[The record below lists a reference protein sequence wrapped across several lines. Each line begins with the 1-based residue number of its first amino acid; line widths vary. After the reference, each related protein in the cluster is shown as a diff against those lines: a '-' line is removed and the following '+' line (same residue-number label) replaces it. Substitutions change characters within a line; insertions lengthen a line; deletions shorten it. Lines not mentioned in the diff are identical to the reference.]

1 MTIGKIF
8 CKSLWIPLFLL
19 SVVGL
24 FVYNAFVYAENEE
37 KWMPDPVLREAIREK
52 LGVPAD
58 TPLTQA
64 YVQLRLTGLRA
75 INKGV
80 VDLTGLEHATDL
92 QSLVLNR
99 NKISDLSP
107 LSGLTGLVFL
117 DLGNNEIFDLSPL
130 AGLVNLEVLGLSG
143 NQITDVSPLA
153 GLVNL
158 KNLTLI
164 GNEIADLSPLAGL
177 ANLWLCAT
185 TSAPAQD
192 WMPDP
197 NLRKAVRQRLS
208 MPMDIPLT
216 PACITQMKSLD
227 IRAMNITNL
236 TGLEHAVNLQT
247 LVAYDN
253 QIQDLRP
260 LANLKEIHYLNLGVN
275 QISDLFPLAGLVT
288 LEVLGLSGNQIRD
301 LSPLAG
307 LTNLEDLSLD
317 SNPISD
323 LSPLAG
329 LASLKKLSLNNDQ
342 ITDLSPL
349 AGLANLEDLRVRN
362 VTEDVFSTLPLSKWM
377 QFGYDETCDLEG
389 VPIPERVENRE
400 HPSIFAGLG
409 SIINLPSLSWHE
421 NLAYHDVYM
430 SSLPFGR
437 MRWLPSPE
445 GLKTFMHVESA
456 KKERDHLLSLNP
468 NMIFIVA
475 MNYWAAN
482 PGEYPEDWQYWLRDE
497 AGNRIE
503 EHGNPLIDFTQP
515 EVQDFLVRRAVAFA
529 KCGLFDGIFFDVWR
543 DEWGNRGIAPYYAY
557 DLEDAAITLLQR
569 IREGVDEVRDDFLM
583 IVNPNRSK
591 IPRSAPY
598 VNGMFMETLG
608 NPLYGYTH
616 QELTEIESTLLW
628 GEQHLKAPQI
638 NWLEGWALR
647 TEPLDSPKN
656 KQWMR
661 LFTTM
666 GLTHSDGYVSFAT
679 GIYLSIHTHVDEIW
693 DEIWEGHSDK
703 HKRGEK
709 HTHLH
714 QHYWY
719 PFWDANLGRPV
730 GGDETKGQLYEDREG
745 LFIREFTNGWAVY
758 NRSGKAQE
766 ISLPI
771 QTTGVE
777 SGVTSFKHTLPDL
790 DGEMFLKTEVTADV
804 NGDGVVN
811 IQDLVIVANA
821 LGEAEPDLNGDG
833 VVNIQDLVIVANA
846 F

>member
-1 MTIGKIF
+1 MTMKEKL
-8 CKSLWIPLFLL
+8 CKSLWVQLLFV
-19 SVVGL
+19 SVIII
-24 FVYNAFVYAENEE
+24 FVYNASVYAENEE
-37 KWMPDPVLREAIREK
+37 E
-52 LGVPAD
+52 
-58 TPLTQA
+58 
-64 YVQLRLTGLRA
+64 
-75 INKGV
+75 
-80 VDLTGLEHATDL
+80 
-92 QSLVLNR
+92 
-99 NKISDLSP
+99 
-107 LSGLTGLVFL
+107 
-117 DLGNNEIFDLSPL
+117 
-130 AGLVNLEVLGLSG
+130 
-143 NQITDVSPLA
+143 
-153 GLVNL
+153 
-158 KNLTLI
+158 
-164 GNEIADLSPLAGL
+164 
-177 ANLWLCAT
+177 
-185 TSAPAQD
+185 

-197 NLRKAVRQRLS
+197 NLRKAVREKLIQQGIGIPEN
-208 MPMDIPLT
+208 MPLT
-216 PACITQMKSLD
+216 PESITRMGRLD
-227 IRAMNITNL
+227 IRAMNITDL
-236 TGLEHAVNLQT
+236 TGLEHAVNFQALI
-247 LVAYDN
+247 AYDN
-253 QIQDLRP
+253 QIQDLHP

-275 QISDLFPLAGLVT
+275 QIVDISPLAGVVS

-317 SNPISD
+317 SNPVSD
-323 LSPLAG
+323 LSSLAG
-329 LASLKKLSLNNDQ
+329 LTSLKKLSLNNDQ

-362 VTEDVFSTLPLSKWM
+362 VTTDVFSTLPLSKWM

-400 HPSIFAGLG
+400 YPSIFAGFG
-409 SIINLPSLSWHE
+409 NIINLPSLSWRE
-421 NLAYHDVYM
+421 NLAYHDVYL
-430 SSLPFGR
+430 SSLLFGG
-437 MRWLPSPE
+437 MRWLSSPE
-445 GLKTFMHVESA
+445 GLKTFLHVESA
-456 KKERDHLLSLNP
+456 RKERDDILSRNP
-468 NMIFIVA
+468 NMNFIVA

-482 PGEYPEDWQYWLRDE
+482 PGEYPEDWPYWLRDE
-497 AGNRIE
+497 SGNQIT
-503 EHGNPLIDFTQP
+503 EHGNPLIDFTHA

-557 DLEDAAITLLQR
+557 DLEEGAITLLRR
-569 IREGVDEVRDDFLM
+569 IREGIDEVRDDFLM

-616 QELTEIESTLLW
+616 EELAEIEGTLLW

-666 GLTHSDGYVSFAT
+666 SLTLSDGYVSFAT

-703 HKRGEK
+703 HARGEK

-719 PFWDANLGRPV
+719 PFWDADLGHPV
-730 GGDETKGQLYEDREG
+730 GGDETKGQHYVNRAGETIDG

-758 NRSGKAQE
+758 NRSGKEQRIEFLEAV
-766 ISLPI
+766 SGVAS
-771 QTTGVE
+771 GVE
-777 SGVTSFKHTLPDL
+777 GKRSHTLPDL
-790 DGEMFLKTEVTADV
+790 DGEIYLKSDLELETPPTADV

>member
-1 MTIGKIF
+1 MKVKKIL
-8 CKSLWIPLFLL
+8 CESLGFQFLFL
-19 SVVGL
+19 SVIGIL
-24 FVYNAFVYAENEE
+24 VYNTSVYAENEE
-37 KWMPDPVLREAIREK
+37 
-52 LGVPAD
+52 
-58 TPLTQA
+58 
-64 YVQLRLTGLRA
+64 
-75 INKGV
+75 
-80 VDLTGLEHATDL
+80 
-92 QSLVLNR
+92 
-99 NKISDLSP
+99 
-107 LSGLTGLVFL
+107 
-117 DLGNNEIFDLSPL
+117 
-130 AGLVNLEVLGLSG
+130 
-143 NQITDVSPLA
+143 
-153 GLVNL
+153 
-158 KNLTLI
+158 
-164 GNEIADLSPLAGL
+164 
-177 ANLWLCAT
+177 
-185 TSAPAQD
+185 D

-197 NLRKAVRQRLS
+197 ALREAVRERLIQQRIGI
-208 MPMDIPLT
+208 PEDTPLT
-216 PACITQMKSLD
+216 PASITRMGGLD
-227 IRAMNITNL
+227 IRAMNITSL
-236 TGLEHAVNLQT
+236 KGLEHAVNLQT

-275 QISDLFPLAGLVT
+275 QISDLSPLAGLVS

-329 LASLKKLSLNNDQ
+329 LASLKKLSLNSDQ

-362 VTEDVFSTLPLSKWM
+362 VTKDVFSTLPLSKWM

-409 SIINLPSLSWHE
+409 NILNLPSLSWHE

-445 GLKTFMHVESA
+445 GLKTFLHVESA
-456 KKERDHLLSLNP
+456 RKERDHLLSLNP

-543 DEWGNRGIAPYYAY
+543 DEWRNRGIAPYYAY
-557 DLEDAAITLLQR
+557 DLEEGAITLLR
-569 IREGVDEVRDDFLM
+569 RVREGVDAVRDDFLI

-598 VNGMFMETLG
+598 VNGMFMETIG
-608 NPLYGYTH
+608 SFLYGYTH
-616 QELTEIESTLLW
+616 EELAEIESTLLW

-638 NWLEGWALR
+638 NWLEGWAL
-647 TEPLDSPKN
+647 TVEPLDSPKN
-656 KQWMR
+656 QQWMR
-661 LFTTM
+661 VFTTM
-666 GLTHSDGYVSFAT
+666 SLTHSDGYVSFAA
-679 GIYLSIHTHVDEIW
+679 GISSSTHTHEYVIL
-693 DEIWEGHSDK
+693 EGHSDV
-703 HKRGEK
+703 HARGK
-709 HTHLH
+709 SHNHIH

-719 PFWDANLGRPV
+719 PFWDAHLGRPV
-730 GGDETKGQLYEDREG
+730 GEKAQFYEDTEG

-766 ISLPI
+766 IQLPM
-771 QTTGVE
+771 QVTGVE
-777 SGVTSFKHTLPDL
+777 SGITSITHTLPDL
-790 DGEMFLKTEVTADV
+790 DGEMFLKQETGTSADV